1 MRVNDYLIHKAE
13 QLKPELHSRTVR
25 VEGED
30 RAMSRGDAVLFDFGE
45 HLTGTVSFDLSY
57 EGHHPDAPVR
67 LIVRFAENERE
78 FSEDAEA
85 YGGWI
90 CKSWIQQEQVF
101 ADVIPGELKLPRRYA
116 FRYVRL
122 EVADISSRFCLKADG
137 AVCIATTSADTEHAV
152 RFSIQ
157 DEALQKID
165 EVSVRT
171 LRECMQD
178 VFEDGPKRDRR
189 LWLGDLRL
197 QMLTNDVTFRNY
209 DLAKRCLYLFAGT
222 SFDDGRMASCV
233 FTSPVPEADDTY
245 MFDYA
250 LLFTKALS
258 DYYAQTHDG
267 DALRDLWPCAKAQF
281 EQAERYCGQDGVFRI
296 PEEEGRC
303 FIDWNLS
310 LDKEVSA
317 LGVWLYC
324 ADAAKTLAEVLDDG
338 EFRRAI
344 CRRAEERRVAGKRL
358 FDVQTG
364 LFVSGPKKQV
374 SMASQIWAVLGGL
387 TDDPEILERAKRR
400 HALKMVSPYMHHYYL
415 EALLKLGKKKDAID
429 VIRSYWGGM
438 AEKGADTFWELYD
451 PEDPDGSPYGGTVVN
466 SYCHAWSCT
475 PAWFIR
481 TIQM

>member
-1 MRVNDYLIHKAE
+1 
-13 QLKPELHSRTVR
+13 
-25 VEGED
+25 
-30 RAMSRGDAVLFDFGE
+30 
-45 HLTGTVSFDLSY
+45 
-57 EGHHPDAPVR
+57 
-67 LIVRFAENERE
+67 
-78 FSEDAEA
+78 
-85 YGGWI
+85 
-90 CKSWIQQEQVF
+90 
-101 ADVIPGELKLPRRYA
+101 
-116 FRYVRL
+116 
-122 EVADISSRFCLKADG
+122 
-137 AVCIATTSADTEHAV
+137 
-152 RFSIQ
+152 
-157 DEALQKID
+157 
-165 EVSVRT
+165 
-171 LRECMQD
+171 MQD

-338 EFRRAI
+338 EVRRAI